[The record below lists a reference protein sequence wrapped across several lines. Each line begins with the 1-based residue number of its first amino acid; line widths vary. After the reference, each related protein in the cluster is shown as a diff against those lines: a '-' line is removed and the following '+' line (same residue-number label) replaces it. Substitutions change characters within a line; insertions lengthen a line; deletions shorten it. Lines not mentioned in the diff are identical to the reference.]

1 MDERQ
6 ERRTA
11 KQAAAREGRFLI
23 WALVWA
29 LIYLAA
35 SAAIK
40 FWGIL

>member
-6 ERRTA
+6 EKRTA
-11 KQAAAREGRFLI
+11 RQAAAREGRFLV

-29 LIYLAA
+29 LMYLAA

-40 FWGIL
+40 FGWIL